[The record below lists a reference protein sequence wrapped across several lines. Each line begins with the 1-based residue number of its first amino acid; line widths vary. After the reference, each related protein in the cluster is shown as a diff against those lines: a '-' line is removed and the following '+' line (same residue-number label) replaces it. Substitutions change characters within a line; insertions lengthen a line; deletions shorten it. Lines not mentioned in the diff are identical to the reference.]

1 MAEEKKIPVK
11 EPEEINEDI
20 DLEKAQAEA
29 AEDDADMFVFKF
41 KTPFEYEGKTY
52 NELKFDFNGL
62 TGADSINIEAE
73 LQAKGV
79 AIFAPAF
86 SAPYLVRMCARACT
100 EKVDY
105 RFFEAM
111 KLKDYVTIRSKAR
124 NFLLS
129 SES

>member
-1 MAEEKKIPVK
+1 MAKEEKDTLR
-11 EPEEINEDI
+11 EDI
-20 DLEKAQAEA
+20 DLDKEEEEA
-29 AEDDADMFVFKF
+29 ANDDADLYVFTF
-41 KTPFEYEGKTY
+41 KKPFEYEGKTY
-52 NELKFDFNGL
+52 KELKFDFNGL

-86 SAPYLVRMCARACT
+86 SAPYLVRMCAKACT

-105 RFFEAM
+105 KFFESM
-111 KLKDYVTIRSKAR
+111 RLKDYVTIRSKAR

>member
-1 MAEEKKIPVK
+1 MAQDEKKIAEK
-11 EPEEINEDI
+11 EELNEDI
-20 DLEKAQAEA
+20 DLDKAEEEA
-29 AEDDADMFVFKF
+29 AKDDADLFVFRF
-41 KTPFEYEGKTY
+41 KKPFEYEGKTY
-52 NELKFDFNGL
+52 TELKFDFNGL

-105 RFFEAM
+105 KFFEALR
-111 KLKDYVTIRSKAR
+111 LKDYVTIRSKAR

-129 SES
+129 SEA

>member
-1 MAEEKKIPVK
+1 MAQDQKINEPVD
-11 EPEEINEDI
+11 ISEDI
-20 DLEKAQAEA
+20 DLEKEQADAAQ
-29 AEDDADMFVFKF
+29 DDADMFVFKF
-41 KTPFEYEGKTY
+41 KKPFEYEGKTY
-52 NELKFDFNGL
+52 TELKFDFNGL

-105 RFFEAM
+105 KFFESM

>member
-1 MAEEKKIPVK
+1 MAQEKKEILND
-11 EPEEINEDI
+11 EEQNEDI
-20 DLEKAQAEA
+20 DLDKAEEEA
-29 AEDDADMFVFKF
+29 AQDDADLYVFTF
-41 KTPFEYEGKTY
+41 KKPFEYEGKKYT
-52 NELKFDFNGL
+52 ELKFDFNGL

-73 LQAKGV
+73 LQAKGIAV
-79 AIFAPAF
+79 FAPAF

-105 RFFEAM
+105 QFFEAM
-111 KLKDYVTIRSKAR
+111 RLKDYVTIRSKAR

>member
-1 MAEEKKIPVK
+1 MAQEK
-11 EPEEINEDI
+11 EIKNQEDIAEDI
-20 DLEKAQAEA
+20 DLEKEEEEA
-29 AEDDADMFVFKF
+29 AQDDADLYVFTF
-41 KTPFEYEGKTY
+41 KKPFEYEGRKFT
-52 NELKFDFNGL
+52 ELKFDFNSL

-73 LQAKGV
+73 LQAKGI

-105 RFFEAM
+105 KFFESM
-111 KLKDYVTIRSKAR
+111 RLKDYVTIRSKAR

>member
-1 MAEEKKIPVK
+1 MAQEK
-11 EPEEINEDI
+11 EIKKPDEIAEDI
-20 DLEKAQAEA
+20 DLDKEEQEA
-29 AEDDADMFVFKF
+29 AQDDADMYVFTF
-41 KTPFEYEGKTY
+41 KKPFEHEGKKYT
-52 NELKFDFNGL
+52 ELKFDFNSL

-105 RFFEAM
+105 KFFEAM
-111 KLKDYVTIRSKAR
+111 RLKDYVTIRSKAR